1 MASGELFVMMTG
13 IKRMLP
19 SFVANWDLLML
30 LVLRALHALELEAV
44 RFGWT
49 MSVVQ
54 AVKVQLKIVRT
65 MDGAYKIAITVK
77 MPR

>member
-1 MASGELFVMMTG
+1 MATGEPFVMMTG
-13 IKRMLP
+13 ICKMLP
-19 SFVANWDLLML
+19 SFVAKWDLLML